1 MDSRHKLISP
11 FKIVIFVIFVSLFS
25 SARAEYYFLSNPR
38 CIWCARPYYKVA
50 VHTGTSRSHK
60 PCRRHVRHGKR
71 RSWYSISVYCPCP
84 GSAIS
89 CGYGSCSSS
98 PCGMSRCDA
107 YRSPCSYPRC
117 HRVRRHHRVIRSCP
131 GGCDGGYWG
140 GDCYSRMSP
149 DYVVFS
155 SRRVSSCGTWGCD
168 NDPDIFYNYNPD
180 MSTADDNP
188 TIYPD
193 MDIDR

>member
-1 MDSRHKLISP
+1 MESRHKLISP
-11 FKIVIFVIFVSLFS
+11 FKIVIFVIFVSLFGN
-25 SARAEYYFLSNPR
+25 AKAEYYFLSNPR
-38 CIWCARPYYKVA
+38 CVWCARPYYKVA
-50 VHTGTSRSHK
+50 EHRGSAHRHK
-60 PCRRHVRHGKR
+60 YHCHRVRHGRR

-84 GSAIS
+84 GSRVS
-89 CGYGSCSSS
+89 CGYG
-98 PCGMSRCDA
+98 PCGVSRCDA
-107 YRSPCSYPRC
+107 YRSPCSYPC
-117 HRVRRHHRVIRSCP
+117 GRVIRRHRIIRGSC

-140 GDCYSRMSP
+140 SDCYSRMSP

-155 SRRVSSCGTWGCD
+155 SRRVSTCGTWGCD

-188 TIYPD
+188 TVFPD